1 MNDRTGHRP
10 GARIGPRTSLS
21 MQQRQ
26 KMLLSPGLQS
36 GLAILR
42 MPTLDLIEAIEAE
55 AAENPFL
62 LHDDLRRL
70 VAQPGGDAFQVALK
84 THAAVRSLVADLH
97 LQISAMTLPS
107 DVRAVAE
114 YLAGDL
120 RDDGYLDTPLEEIA
134 GALGLPL
141 ALTEA
146 GLAALQ
152 ACEPAGV
159 GARHLAECL
168 ELQLLDRGV
177 SAVLAASVVRHLDLF
192 ATEDWRGL
200 RRVLDL
206 PLADLKHL
214 AQEIRSLKPHPVV
227 LSPEPNLIL
236 FPDLR
241 LDSDGAGGFQ
251 VRLGAGLGDA
261 VRLNAPL
268 LRASAEQGRAF
279 GRVQR
284 ARAEALLAALG
295 FRGETL
301 LRIGQV
307 IAIRQH
313 RFFALGPDHLAPL
326 TRAAVATELGVHPST
341 ISRAVASKAMEVR
354 GRILPL
360 AMFFSNAI
368 PAMGGGPD
376 RSAFVVQRQ
385 IARLIEAEPD
395 GAPLSDEAICAAL
408 AATGIDIARRT
419 VAKYR
424 GCMRIQPSFARRRRK
439 AAPRF
444 RQVPPGSGTPFGV

>member
-1 MNDRTGHRP
+1 MSQRTGL
-10 GARIGPRTSLS
+10 SL
-21 MQQRQ
+21 QQRQ
-26 KMLLSPGLQS
+26 RMLLSPGLHS

-70 VAQPGGDAFQVALK
+70 VAQPGSDAFQVALE
-84 THAAVRSLVADLH
+84 THAAVQSLVADLH
-97 LQISAMTLPS
+97 LQIGAMTLAAE
-107 DVRAVAE
+107 VRAVAE

-120 RDDGYLDTPLEEIA
+120 RDDGYLDTPLNELA

-141 ALTEA
+141 TLIEQ

-152 ACEPAGV
+152 SCDPAGV

-177 SAVLAASVVRHLDLF
+177 SADLAASMVRHLDLF

-200 RRVLDL
+200 GRALGL
-206 PLADLKHL
+206 PLPDLQQL
-214 AQEIRSLKPHPVV
+214 AQMIRNLTPHPVV
-227 LSPEPNLIL
+227 QLAEPGLIL

-241 LDSDGAGGFQ
+241 LDSDGAGGFR

-268 LRASAEQGRAF
+268 LQASAEQGRRF
-279 GRVQR
+279 GRDQR
-284 ARAEALLAALG
+284 TRAEALLAALG

-307 IAIRQH
+307 IAVRQH

-326 TRAAVATELGVHPST
+326 TRLEVAAELDLHPST
-341 ISRAVASKAMEVR
+341 ISRAVASKAMEV
-354 GRILPL
+354 GGCILPL

-368 PAMGGGPD
+368 PAVGGGPE

-385 IARLIEAEPD
+385 IARMIDTEPD
-395 GAPLSDEAICAAL
+395 GTPLTDAAICAAL

-424 GCMRIQPSFARRRRK
+424 GCMRIESSFARRRRK
-439 AAPRF
+439 VAPRV
-444 RQVPPGSGTPFGV
+444 RPVPPGSGPPFDV